1 MIKNFPWQK
10 IFPSPK
16 NSHNQNH
23 MPKTTCP
30 KKNSHDQ
37 NHMSKIFMPKITCP
51 KNFQWLKPHD
61 QKFPMTKKNFPWPKS
76 HVQKILMH
84 PKKVNVPQTKKK
96 KKKKKINAPPN
107 FTTTKIFD
115 MSIHNYQN
123 FPITMP
129 SKKIPAWP
137 CPCTTTKIPTYPKL

>member
-1 MIKNFPWQK
+1 MNSKLVSFKVSTWLKISHDKKFFHAQK
-10 IFPSPK
+10 IPI
-16 NSHNQNH
+16 
-23 MPKTTCP
+23 T
-30 KKNSHDQ
+30 
-37 NHMSKIFMPKITCP
+37 KITCP
-51 KNFQWLKPHD
+51 KPHVQNFHAQDHMSKKFSMTKTTRSKISYD
-61 QKFPMTKKNFPWPKS
+61 KKKFPMTEITCPKNS
-76 HVQKILMH
+76 HA
-84 PKKVNVPQTKKK
+84 PKKSQCPTN
-96 KKKKKINAPPN
+96 KKKKINAPPN